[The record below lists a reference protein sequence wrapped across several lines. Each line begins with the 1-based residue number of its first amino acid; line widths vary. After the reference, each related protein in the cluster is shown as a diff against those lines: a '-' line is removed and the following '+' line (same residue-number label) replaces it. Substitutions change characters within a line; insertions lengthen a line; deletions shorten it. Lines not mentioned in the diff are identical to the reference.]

1 MELNQKMASL
11 ENELRLVKGEV
22 KKLLVDI
29 REIMNNMENPFYDV
43 QNKSAGGPSFEIHMA
58 GGGDELPGFKTSKER
73 EMENKDVKSAGSIRE
88 TVQESDKY
96 FQPADKPERGIPQDL
111 AEMLKQYEEMKHRED
126 MQKEVPKE
134 MPKENPGI
142 LHENGIDIF
151 TLTELMRWT
160 DHTLMTIGRDKLDR
174 ILDLY
179 TLTGHLSQDLK
190 DIVKNIAN
198 LSDQDTAEDGA
209 ATVKDHITVISHLNV
224 ILNPNE
230 SDQRVLRSIY
240 EEMPWRK
247 VL

>member
-1 MELNQKMASL
+1 MELNQKMASF
-11 ENELRLVKGEV
+11 ESELKLVKGEV

-29 REIMNNMENPFYDV
+29 REIMNNMENPFYNV
-43 QNKSAGGPSFEIHMA
+43 QNKSAGGR
-58 GGGDELPGFKTSKER
+58 DELPGSTTSKER
-73 EMENKDVKSAGSIRE
+73 EMDNEEVKTAGSILE

-96 FQPADKPERGIPQDL
+96 LRPADKPEKGIPPDL
-111 AEMLKQYEEMKHRED
+111 AEMLKKYEEMKHREEI
-126 MQKEVPKE
+126 QKEVPGE
-134 MPKENPGI
+134 IPGI

-160 DHTLMTIGRDKLDR
+160 DHTLMTIRRDKLDK

-179 TLTGHLSQDLK
+179 TLTGHLSEEVK

-198 LSDQDTAEDGA
+198 LSDQDTAEDGII
-209 ATVKDHITVISHLNV
+209 TVKDHITVISHLNV

-247 VL
+247 V

>member
-1 MELNQKMASL
+1 MELNQKMASF
-11 ENELRLVKGEV
+11 ESELKLVKGEV

-29 REIMNNMENPFYDV
+29 REIMNNMENPFYNV
-43 QNKSAGGPSFEIHMA
+43 QNKSAGGPSFEINVA
-58 GGGDELPGFKTSKER
+58 GGRDELPGSTTSKER
-73 EMENKDVKSAGSIRE
+73 EMNNEEVKTAGSILE

-96 FQPADKPERGIPQDL
+96 LRTADKPENGIPPDL
-111 AEMLKQYEEMKHRED
+111 AEMLKQYEEMKHREE
-126 MQKEVPKE
+126 MPKEVPKE
-134 MPKENPGI
+134 MPEEIPGI

-160 DHTLMTIGRDKLDR
+160 DHTLITIGRDKLDK

-179 TLTGHLSQDLK
+179 TLTGHLSEEVK

-198 LSDQDTAEDGA
+198 LSDQDTAEDGI

-247 VL
+247 V